1 MKKVMSMIMMSI
13 MAFMVALTIGCGTL
27 KDITKGNIALE
38 LGMKA
43 AVVELI
49 EKEGID
55 AVDVLD
61 TAKAAEQYLSKN
73 PSTKAADIIA
83 FARTQISWDKLT
95 VSQTIL
101 AEAVL
106 IGVEQKIA
114 ADLERGLI
122 DEDTKASVREVI
134 TWIIE
139 AAELVVKRS

>member
-1 MKKVMSMIMMSI
+1 MKYVKIL
-13 MAFMVALTIGCGTL
+13 MATIVAMFFALSIGCGTI
-27 KDITKGNIALE
+27 KDMTKGNIALE

-43 AVVELI
+43 AVIELI
-49 EKEGID
+49 EKEGIS
-55 AVDVLD
+55 AGDVLD

-73 PSTKAADIIA
+73 PTAKAADIVN
-83 FARTQISWDKLT
+83 FARDQISWEKLT
-95 VSQTIL
+95 VSQGIL

-122 DEDTKASVREVI
+122 EEDTKASVREVI
-134 TWIIE
+134 SWIIE